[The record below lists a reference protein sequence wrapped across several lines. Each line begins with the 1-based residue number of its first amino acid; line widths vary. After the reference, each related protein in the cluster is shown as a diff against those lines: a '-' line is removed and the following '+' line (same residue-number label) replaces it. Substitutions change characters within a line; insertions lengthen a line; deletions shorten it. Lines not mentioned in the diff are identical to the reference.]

1 MDEVVLLRLLPAN
14 CEDVNAVGI
23 ALLLL
28 LTFTSFVL
36 VLFFDL
42 LLKIVLFWVLL
53 AENVV
58 TVALIVGLVSNLFR
72 QFYVLV
78 LFMLILLC
86 NWSVLFDFFR
96 VAV

>member
-42 LLKIVLFWVLL
+42 LLKIVLF
-53 AENVV
+53 
-58 TVALIVGLVSNLFR
+58 
-72 QFYVLV
+72 
-78 LFMLILLC
+78 
-86 NWSVLFDFFR
+86 
-96 VAV
+96 